1 MIDSLPNRPL
11 KPPEVDEVEALV
23 DSGEVSPLTTMK
35 VFPDDTLAPFD
46 EIDEAGDF
54 LHVYEALRV
63 YSLIHVTE
71 DHGTTVAFSEEDGEW
86 VQAIEM
92 TTEYD
97 ADELETRT
105 HEFVQEHMSIDIDTD
120 FNPVPVTSESSD
132 GDNDNADI

>member
-63 YSLIHVTE
+63 YSL
-71 DHGTTVAFSEEDGEW
+71 FSEEDGEW

-92 TTEYD
+92 TAEYNE
-97 ADELETRT
+97 DELETRT

-132 GDNDNADI
+132 GDNNADT